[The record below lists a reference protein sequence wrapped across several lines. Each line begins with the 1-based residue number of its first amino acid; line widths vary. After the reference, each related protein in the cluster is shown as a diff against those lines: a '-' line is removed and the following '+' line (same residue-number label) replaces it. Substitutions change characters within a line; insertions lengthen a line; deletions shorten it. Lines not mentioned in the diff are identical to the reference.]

1 MHLDASVKIFSIFTE
16 ILIHKQEFLFLFEE
30 NRFEDKQVSPLELP
44 RGGAWSVR
52 PGVSKIEMP

>member
-16 ILIHKQEFLFLFEE
+16 ILIHKQAE

-52 PGVSKIEMP
+52 LGVSKIEVP